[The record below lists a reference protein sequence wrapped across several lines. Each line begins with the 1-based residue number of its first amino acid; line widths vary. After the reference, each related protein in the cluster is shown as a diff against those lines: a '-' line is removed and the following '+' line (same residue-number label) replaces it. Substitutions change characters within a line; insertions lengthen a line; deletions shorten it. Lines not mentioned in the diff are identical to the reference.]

1 MVAPVQTIRPFTGEI
16 HSKKRNIFSHFVL
29 VLARVSA
36 LLPFVPGVKKCVP
49 GEEVARFSSPALGFF
64 FSPPLS
70 RRRGN
75 KMFMVLEMAGEME
88 TPLTGEPEE
97 NRHGRLWPPRPTLA
111 TISLHLVCAL
121 GGGTFSKTYP

>member
-36 LLPFVPGVKKCVP
+36 LLPFVPGVKKCVL

-64 FSPPLS
+64 FFAPPFQEARQQNVYGS
-70 RRRGN
+70 GDGRRNGD
-75 KMFMVLEMAGEME
+75 
-88 TPLTGEPEE
+88 
-97 NRHGRLWPPRPTLA
+97 
-111 TISLHLVCAL
+111 AL
-121 GGGTFSKTYP
+121 DG